1 MSFALLYFKQILS
14 TDEILAALLQLADEY
29 DMQQVFYNCKEYM
42 MKQIDHGSELLGLP
56 FMSTDDI
63 LFYLGLVE
71 QYKRLHPLR
80 QKLVTKA
87 SGISA
92 HDMEKSKYFTLVP
105 ATATRDALLQRL
117 KTKEPQPPINRG
129 FIAVPLEKK

>member
-1 MSFALLYFKQILS
+1 MKRINNWSESGSVFAFVP
-14 TDEILAALLQLADEY
+14 TD
-29 DMQQVFYNCKEYM
+29 N
-42 MKQIDHGSELLGLP
+42 
-56 FMSTDDI
+56 I

-80 QKLVTKA
+80 QILVAKA

-92 HDMEKSKYFTLVP
+92 HNMEKSKYFTSVP

-117 KTKEPQPPINRG
+117 KTKELQQVQPINRG
-129 FIAVPLEKK
+129 FFAVPLEKK

>member
-1 MSFALLYFKQILS
+1 MSFSLLYFKQMLS
-14 TDEILAALLQLADEY
+14 TDETLAALLQLADEY

-42 MKQIDHGSELLGLP
+42 MKRINNWSGSMFAVVP
-56 FMSTDDI
+56 TDNI

-80 QKLVTKA
+80 QILVTEA

-92 HDMEKSKYFTLVP
+92 HNMEKSKYFTSVP
-105 ATATRDALLQRL
+105 ATATRDALLKRL
-117 KTKEPQPPINRG
+117 KMKEPQLIH
-129 FIAVPLEKK
+129 